1 MLFIAH
7 LSTCGLGTLLG
18 NKKRGAKIGYFT
30 RVLSFL
36 KIFPHRFSVTLK

>member
-30 RVLSFL
+30 RMLSIL
-36 KIFPHRFSVTLK
+36 KIFPHRFSVTSE